1 MGDRDTICV
10 DCGEPM
16 KLDGT
21 CPNCGAP
28 AIERD
33 PRSLVGDDDE
43 EPR

>member
-1 MGDRDTICV
+1 MCDRDTLCF

-21 CPNCGAP
+21 CPNCGVP

-33 PRSLVGDDDE
+33 PRSLVGDDE
-43 EPR
+43 GQR